1 MMSQPQPSPAWASTA
16 VGELLCGRSQDTIV
30 LASTRVA
37 SYLSVPEPG
46 SSTPVI
52 ALLTQDAVRLPIGVS
67 VATGKLPGTGSTVR
81 IGDGSI
87 VAGDQVWRPVRWWEP
102 RPHLGA
108 DDLFRHGTKLLEV
121 LREQPDSSFGLPIAD
136 ALGVAVALAAGDV
149 GAALEVIGLGPGLTP
164 DADDVVAGALAVLAL
179 SGRLQERAR
188 DAIDARACT
197 HTTAL
202 SAALLVAAGKGQ
214 VIPQAA
220 VVLTVLATGGSLVR
234 LRSAAAELFS
244 VGATSG
250 HDLCAG
256 MAGILAGSTLERT
269 SRSTSGVTTSTRSPR

>member
-1 MMSQPQPSPAWASTA
+1 MSQRRPSPAWASTA
-16 VGELLCGRSQDTIV
+16 VGELLCGRSQDAIV

-37 SYLSVPEPG
+37 SSLSVPEPG

-52 ALLTQDAVRLPIGVS
+52 ALLAQDAVRLPIGVS
-67 VATGKLPGTGSTVR
+67 VATGKLPGAGRTVR

-87 VAGDQVWRPVRWWEP
+87 VADDQVWRPVRWWDP
-102 RPHLGA
+102 RPHLSA
-108 DDLFRHGTKLLEV
+108 EDLFRHGSKLLEV
-121 LREQPDSSFGLPIAD
+121 LGEQPDSSFGLPIAD

-149 GAALEVIGLGPGLTP
+149 GAALGVIGLGPGLTP
-164 DADDVVAGALAVLAL
+164 AGDDVVAGALAVLAL
-179 SGRLQERAR
+179 IGRLQERTR

-202 SAALLVAAGKGQ
+202 SAALLSAAGKGQ

-220 VVLTVLATGGSLVR
+220 TVLTVLATGGPSVR
-234 LRSAAAELFS
+234 LRSVAAELFS

-269 SRSTSGVTTSTRSPR
+269 SRSTSEVTTSARSPR

>member
-1 MMSQPQPSPAWASTA
+1 MPQPQPSPAWASTA
-16 VGELLCGRSQDTIV
+16 VGELLCGRSQDAIV

-37 SYLSVPEPG
+37 SYLGVPEPG

-52 ALLTQDAVRLPIGVS
+52 ALLARDAVRLPIGVS
-67 VATGKLPGTGSTVR
+67 VATGKLPGAGSTVR

-87 VAGDQVWRPVRWWEP
+87 AAGDHTWRPVRWWDP
-102 RPHLGA
+102 RPHLSA
-108 DDLFRHGTKLLEV
+108 DDLLRHGSKLLEV
-121 LREQPDSSFGLPIAD
+121 LAEQPDSSFGLPVAD
-136 ALGVAVALAAGDV
+136 ALGVAGALAAGDLGV
-149 GAALEVIGLGPGLTP
+149 ALEVIGLGPGLTP
-164 DADDVVAGALAVLAL
+164 AADDVVAGALAVLAL
-179 SGRLQERAR
+179 SGRLPERAR
-188 DAIDARACT
+188 DAVGVHAWT

-202 SAALLVAAGKGQ
+202 SAALLVAAGRGQ

-220 VVLTVLATGGSLVR
+220 VVLTVLATGGPSVR

-256 MAGILAGSTLERT
+256 MAGILAGSTLEGT
-269 SRSTSGVTTSTRSPR
+269 FRSTGEATTSTRSPR

>member
-1 MMSQPQPSPAWASTA
+1 MAQPHVSPAWASTA
-16 VGELLCGRSQDTIV
+16 VGELVCGRNQDAVV
-30 LASTRVA
+30 LAATRVA

-52 ALLTQDAVRLPIGVS
+52 ALLTEEAVRLPIGVS
-67 VATGKLPGTGSTVR
+67 VAAGKLPEAGSSVR

-87 VAGDQVWRPVRWWEP
+87 VAGDHIWRPARWWDP
-102 RPHLGA
+102 RPHLAA
-108 DDLFRHGTKLLEV
+108 DDLFRHGSELLEV
-121 LREQPDSSFGLPIAD
+121 LGEQPDSSFGLPPAD
-136 ALGVAVALAAGDV
+136 ALGVAVALAAGDF

-164 DADDVVAGALAVLAL
+164 AGDDVVAGALAVLAL
-179 SGRLQERAR
+179 GGRFDERAR

-202 SAALLVAAGKGQ
+202 SAALLAAAGKGQ

-220 VVLTVLATGGSLVR
+220 TVLTVLATGGPLVR
-234 LRSAAAELFS
+234 LRSATAELFS

-256 MAGILAGSTLERT
+256 MAGILAGSALEGMF
-269 SRSTSGVTTSTRSPR
+269 RSTGEATMSARSPR

>member
-1 MMSQPQPSPAWASTA
+1 MAQPQVSPAWASTA
-16 VGELLCGRSQDTIV
+16 VGDLVCGRSQDAVV
-30 LASTRVA
+30 LAATRAA

-52 ALLTQDAVRLPIGVS
+52 ALLTEEAVRLPIGVS
-67 VATGKLPGTGSTVR
+67 VAAGKLPEAGSTVR

-87 VAGDQVWRPVRWWEP
+87 VAGDHVWRPARWWDP
-102 RPHLGA
+102 RPRLAA
-108 DDLFRHGTKLLEV
+108 DDLFRHGSELLEV
-121 LREQPDSSFGLPIAD
+121 LGEQPDSSFGLPLAD
-136 ALGVAVALAAGDV
+136 ALGVAVALAAGDF

-164 DADDVVAGALAVLAL
+164 AGDDVVAGALAVLAL
-179 SGRLQERAR
+179 GGRLNERAR

-202 SAALLVAAGKGQ
+202 SGALLAAAGKGQ

-220 VVLTVLATGGSLVR
+220 AVLTVLATGGPLVR
-234 LRSAAAELFS
+234 LKSAAAELFS

-256 MAGILAGSTLERT
+256 MAGILAGSALERT
-269 SRSTSGVTTSTRSPR
+269 FRSTGEVTTSTRSPR